1 MKRLFLVLALAGL
14 CYVNAD
20 AQKKTPEIVN
30 LLPNSN
36 RRVEIILPQVNG
48 LNVYKAD
55 LHTHS
60 IYSDAE
66 LTPEQRVK
74 EAWLDGLDIFATTDH
89 IEVRR
94 QEPKMLKFLKGYT
107 GGVALKAENN
117 NIHYKPGNDKGI
129 LADLNV
135 PTELTEKAAK
145 AYGESMLIIPGC
157 EITRDP
163 LSIGHYN
170 ALFTTDNNAI
180 YDVDPIQALRNA
192 KKQGALITHN
202 HPGWRRK
209 TCDMTEFEK
218 QAYAEGLIDGVEIM
232 NGVTFYPTSMQRC
245 VDQKLY
251 MLGCTDIH
259 AQSDSYRNC
268 GVFRTMTFIFAK
280 ENTSK
285 AIRKALEKGMTLA
298 YCVGNIAGDAKLLQD
313 FFKASVNC
321 KFLSR
326 GKKDAAIYALTNNS
340 SIAYKLQFG
349 KYLVELPPFQTITL
363 TVSKSKDGQ
372 DKDLAFHVKNMWE
385 AGYKNPKITYKSM
398 AY

>member
-1 MKRLFLVLALAGL
+1 
-14 CYVNAD
+14 
-20 AQKKTPEIVN
+20 
-30 LLPNSN
+30 
-36 RRVEIILPQVNG
+36 
-48 LNVYKAD
+48 
-55 LHTHS
+55 
-60 IYSDAE
+60 
-66 LTPEQRVK
+66 
-74 EAWLDGLDIFATTDH
+74 
-89 IEVRR
+89 
-94 QEPKMLKFLKGYT
+94 
-107 GGVALKAENN
+107 
-117 NIHYKPGNDKGI
+117 
-129 LADLNV
+129 
-135 PTELTEKAAK
+135 
-145 AYGESMLIIPGC
+145 MLIIPGC
-157 EITRDP
+157 EITRNP
-163 LSIGHYN
+163 LTIGHYN

-180 YDVDPIQALRNA
+180 YDVDPLQALRNA

-321 KFLSR
+321 KFLAR

-372 DKDLAFHVKNMWE
+372 DKDLVFHVKNMWE
-385 AGYKNPKITYKSM
+385 AGYKNPKIVYKSM